1 MVVVEETDELVELL
15 GVFVSVDD
23 DVIETVEELVFD
35 TVVEEVSVEELDGW
49 VVAVIDAL
57 LLSD

>member
-1 MVVVEETDELVELL
+1 MVVWLPEGLVELL

-23 DVIETVEELVFD
+23 DVIETEEEGLFD
-35 TVVEEVSVEELDGW
+35 TVVEEVSVEVVDGS

-57 LLSD
+57 DVSD